1 MSDRVFYIGRFIC
14 IVIIVIS
21 VITHYGEIKA
31 DIKQNKKE
39 LKQLS
44 DQIENLISE
53 TCNSCEN
60 PPRKFP

>member
-31 DIKQNKKE
+31 DMKQNKRE

-44 DQIENLISE
+44 DQIENLRCSDIRNRDKTKKE
-53 TCNSCEN
+53 
-60 PPRKFP
+60 